1 MRRRDPV
8 LRDSDADRVLR
19 APPARALDER
29 GEGER
34 AVRRLEGV
42 DLAAAIR
49 LHRPQV
55 DADVIGE
62 ALLDADPGADLH
74 MAAAHVAQVG
84 RAGVVGAV
92 VELGAIGGG
101 LARIGAPRCAG
112 AVPLAQQSNMAGGGE
127 LHLALLGGPPWPA
140 LGLAL
145 DAGAPREP
153 V

>member
-34 AVRRLEGV
+34 AVRRLESV

-74 MAAAHVAQVG
+74 MLAAHVAQIRRCRVV
-84 RAGVVGAV
+84 RAVI
-92 VELGAIGGG
+92 ELGAISGGVAVVG
-101 LARIGAPRCAG
+101 RLA
-112 AVPLAQQSNMAGGGE
+112 S
-127 LHLALLGGPPWPA
+127 PW
-140 LGLAL
+140 G
-145 DAGAPREP
+145 
-153 V
+153 